1 MCAEIYGIDLTKQIT
16 PLMVRDAIILC
27 FQDAHC
33 KDTGFD
39 ASEKD
44 VNQKY
49 CLEIVKKA
57 FQESNAN
64 FDNPTKED
72 ILKATENLSEFAKK
86 FRDQELIKKHYTEI
100 ENLIQKLK

>member
-1 MCAEIYGIDLTKQIT
+1 MCTEIYGIDLTKQIT

-39 ASEKD
+39 VSEKK

-57 FQESNAN
+57 FLDSNAN
-64 FDNPTKED
+64 FENPTKED
-72 ILKATENLSEFAKK
+72 ILKATSHLAEFAKK
-86 FRDQELIKKHYTEI
+86 FRNQDLIKKHYSEI
-100 ENLIQKLK
+100 EKLIQKL